1 MQCLMLSPPT
11 FWSSCELTL
20 KFIQPVS
27 VRFSLSD
34 SRGVLSS
41 MMQFH
46 FLLVLSSR
54 LKEAHLVVRKQI
66 SRHAIFETTNCFES
80 RCWPL
85 SDLPGIWRVR
95 KIFSKLSWEFQH
107 DPPVTKKI
115 RKQKKILS
123 KLSFIII
130 NSVSIKDLFKCWSR
144 GSGFDTLSKTVLK
157 WKQFYQP
164 GCLALIL
171 FYTF

>member
-1 MQCLMLSPPT
+1 MLSPPT

-41 MMQFH
+41 MMQLH

-54 LKEAHLVVRKQI
+54 LKEAHLVVRKQM

-80 RCWPL
+80 RCSPL

-95 KIFSKLSWEFQH
+95 KIFSKLSYEFQH
-107 DPPVTKKI
+107 DPLVTK

-123 KLSFIII
+123 KLSLIII

-171 FYTF
+171 FYNF